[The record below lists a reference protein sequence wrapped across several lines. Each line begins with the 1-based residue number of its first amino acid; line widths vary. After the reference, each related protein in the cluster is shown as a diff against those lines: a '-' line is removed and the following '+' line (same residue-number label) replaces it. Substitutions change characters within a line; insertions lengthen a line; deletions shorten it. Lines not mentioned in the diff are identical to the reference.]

1 MGPLPN
7 LASQLRITIARYRRI
22 LAACCAGLATLFT
35 LTLFLG
41 SSDQVTTYG
50 APESI
55 LATLKADEVAVPI
68 LLINEQLAQAVEP
81 GAYVQLIEISE
92 GEQPNVIANRARVVS
107 KGNAGGTFSQSN
119 ASLIVVAVPIQES
132 VRVAA
137 AGATGSLTLVM
148 QPDIT

>member
-7 LASQLRITIARYRRI
+7 LASQLRIITARYRRI
-22 LAACCAGLATLFT
+22 LAACCAGLATLLT

-41 SSDQVTTYG
+41 STDQVKTYG

-55 LATLKADEVAVPI
+55 LVTLKSNEVAVPI

-81 GAYVQLIEISE
+81 GAYVQLIAISE

-107 KGNAGGTFSQSN
+107 KGNTGGTFSQSN

-132 VRVAA
+132 VRVAV

-148 QPDIT
+148 QPDVT

>member
-22 LAACCAGLATLFT
+22 LAACCAGLASLFT

-41 SSDQVTTYG
+41 TTDQVASMG
-50 APESI
+50 ASQSI
-55 LATLKADEVAVPI
+55 LQTLKTNEVAVPI

-81 GAYVQLIEISE
+81 GSYVQLIEIID
-92 GEQPNVIANRARVVS
+92 GEVPNVIANRARVVS
-107 KGNAGGTFSQSN
+107 KGNTGGTFSQSS

-137 AGATGSLTLVM
+137 AGALGSLTLVM

>member
-22 LAACCAGLATLFT
+22 LAACCAGLASLLT

-41 SSDQVTTYG
+41 TTDQVASMG
-50 APESI
+50 APQSI
-55 LATLKADEVAVPI
+55 LQTLKTDEVAVPI

-81 GAYVQLIEISE
+81 GSYVQLIEIID
-92 GEQPNVIANRARVVS
+92 GEAPNVIANRARVVS
-107 KGNAGGTFSQSN
+107 KGNTGGTFSQSS
-119 ASLIVVAVPIQES
+119 AALIVVAVPIQES

-137 AGATGSLTLVM
+137 AGALGSLTLVM

>member
-1 MGPLPN
+1 
-7 LASQLRITIARYRRI
+7 
-22 LAACCAGLATLFT
+22 LAAGCAGLATLLT

-41 SSDQVTTYG
+41 TNDEVTPNG

-55 LATLKADEVAVPI
+55 LTALKAGEVAVPI
-68 LLINEQLAQAVEP
+68 LLIDEQLAQAVEP
-81 GAYVQLIEISE
+81 GTNVQLIEIIE
-92 GEQPNVIANRARVVS
+92 GEQPNVIANRARVMS
-107 KGNAGGTFSQSN
+107 KGNAGGTFSKSS
-119 ASLIVVAVPIQES
+119 ASLIVVAVPTQES

>member
-1 MGPLPN
+1 MGSLPN

-22 LAACCAGLATLFT
+22 LAACCAGLASLLI

-41 SSDQVTTYG
+41 STDQV
-50 APESI
+50 ASMSASRSI
-55 LATLKADEVAVPI
+55 LQTLKTDEVAVPI

-81 GAYVQLIEISE
+81 GSYVQLIEIID
-92 GEQPNVIANRARVVS
+92 GEAPNVIANRARVVS
-107 KGNAGGTFSQSN
+107 KGNTGGTFSQSS

-137 AGATGSLTLVM
+137 AGALGSLTLVM

>member
-1 MGPLPN
+1 M
-7 LASQLRITIARYRRI
+7 ARYRRI
-22 LAACCAGLATLFT
+22 LAACCAGLASLFT

-41 SSDQVTTYG
+41 TTDQVASMG
-50 APESI
+50 ASRSI
-55 LATLKADEVAVPI
+55 LHTLRIDEVAVPI

-81 GAYVQLIEISE
+81 GSYVQLIEIID
-92 GEQPNVIANRARVVS
+92 GEAPNVIANRARVVS
-107 KGNAGGTFSQSN
+107 KGNTGGTFSQSS

-137 AGATGSLTLVM
+137 AGALGSLTLVM